1 MDAEGPGRTPEFAG
15 LFQIPAV
22 LVGVM
27 STLGNGGGW
36 GELWISGELSGPQA
50 GMVGAGRGL
59 KHCVISSGAQPA
71 APRPDL
77 LPLVQAP
84 PWPGFLL
91 LPRHRALLP
100 SSTNQPRGF
109 LSLQVLVSLASNHEW
124 SSLYLPQSCCPCPHP
139 CQGHNSRGRAPSSGG
154 GALAWGGGA
163 WPHILS
169 GCQGK
174 RGNKRLPPAGTMSL
188 PLPLSLLPLPR
199 SPPVELRPPGLP
211 SPNLLTL

>member
-154 GALAWGGGA
+154 GGPWHGGGGLA
-163 WPHILS
+163 SYPV
-169 GCQGK
+169 
-174 RGNKRLPPAGTMSL
+174 RLPREERKQKT
-188 PLPLSLLPLPR
+188 
-199 SPPVELRPPGLP
+199 SPCWDNEPPITSFPPPTTPQP
-211 SPNLLTL
+211 SR

>member
-109 LSLQVLVSLASNHEW
+109 LSLQVLGSLASNHEW

-154 GALAWGGGA
+154 GALAWGGGLGL
-163 WPHILS
+163 IS
-169 GCQGK
+169 CQAAKGREETK
-174 RGNKRLPPAGTMSL
+174 DF
-188 PLPLSLLPLPR
+188 PLL
-199 SPPVELRPPGLP
+199 GQ
-211 SPNLLTL
+211 